1 MHAKLRYTVACLAAV
16 PLVSC
21 MLTLNSYAQG
31 DTSRWSPPR
40 RYGKMDDFS
49 KTLNLTSEQQEKVKK
64 HQSTNM
70 EKGAEL
76 RNKLRDKNSELK
88 AELDKPQIN
97 RNRVNAL
104 VAEIKTLMGVQLEQ
118 RVDNIIFMKQILTP
132 EQFKQMQEQIN
143 AKVKEMKKGI
153 RAQGSP

>member
-1 MHAKLRYTVACLAAV
+1 
-16 PLVSC
+16 
-21 MLTLNSYAQG
+21 
-31 DTSRWSPPR
+31 
-40 RYGKMDDFS
+40 MDDFS